1 MKCLQLDE
9 CNKFNK
15 CNKKHCRAFTNSK
28 SIGKDIFYKKKPLSY
43 VYLFVCSPK
52 VFDQVKQN

>member
-28 SIGKDIFYKKKPLSY
+28 SIGKDIFYTKKLYHMCICLS
-43 VYLFVCSPK
+43 VAPK
-52 VFDQVKQN
+52 FLIK